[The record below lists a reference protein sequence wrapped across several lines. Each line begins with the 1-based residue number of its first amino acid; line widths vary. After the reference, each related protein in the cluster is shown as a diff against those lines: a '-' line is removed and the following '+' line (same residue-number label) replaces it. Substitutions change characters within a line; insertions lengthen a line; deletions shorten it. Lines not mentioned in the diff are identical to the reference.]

1 MQMLAFYFS
10 SLILAQNDIKRKC
23 HSMWIISD
31 LLVVNPLLTEEKA
44 DSVDMLLKPWR
55 SDEGRW

>member
-10 SLILAQNDIKRKC
+10 SLILAQNNIKRKC
-23 HSMWIISD
+23 HSTWVISD

-44 DSVDMLLKPWR
+44 DFCGHAPQALQVR
-55 SDEGRW
+55 